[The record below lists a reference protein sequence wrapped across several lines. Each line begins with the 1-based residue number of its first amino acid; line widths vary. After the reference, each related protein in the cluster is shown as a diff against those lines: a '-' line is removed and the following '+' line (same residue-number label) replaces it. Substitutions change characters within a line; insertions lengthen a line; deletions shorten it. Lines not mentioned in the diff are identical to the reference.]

1 MPTPGQRIRQ
11 HRVWFNKA
19 TAFSEPSC
27 GVWRSLETT
36 QSPELTA
43 GTSRP
48 PPGSAGT
55 PPVRWRTRRNR
66 EYSQGWW
73 VDVEFELERDVFA
86 EAVAWTARS
95 LPARP
100 VVPVTAGVVLEVTD
114 GVMIVSGFD
123 FEVLNRIEVPVTDK
137 SAGRVLVSGRLLAEI
152 ARALPPKD
160 VRVAVEGNRL
170 AVRCGSARFNLP
182 LLHIEE
188 YPAVPELPA
197 TSGKVRGDVFATA
210 ISQVTAAA
218 SRDET
223 LPMLTGVRMEIGAEA
238 LTFAATDRYRLAER
252 HIPWTPISMLEP
264 AGDSSASV
272 IVPAKTL
279 ADAAK
284 SLGSAS
290 EVLLSMGDAADAG
303 FLGFSAGGRQ
313 TLTRLLDGEFVKF
326 ASLWPTEATTTVEV
340 EVGPFVAALKR
351 VSLVAQRFAPV
362 RLAFSDGTVQLSAE
376 ADDESSAE
384 EELDVG
390 ITGEP
395 LTIGF
400 NAGYLLDGLAG
411 LTTPRAMLSFTTPG
425 RPGVITPVTGL
436 AADEPDNGEGSYRYL
451 VMSMRLR
458 G

>member
-1 MPTPGQRIRQ
+1 M
-11 HRVWFNKA
+11 
-19 TAFSEPSC
+19 
-27 GVWRSLETT
+27 
-36 QSPELTA
+36 
-43 GTSRP
+43 
-48 PPGSAGT
+48 
-55 PPVRWRTRRNR
+55 
-66 EYSQGWW
+66 
-73 VDVEFELERDVFA
+73 EFEIERDAFA
-86 EAVAWTARS
+86 EAVAWTARG

-114 GVMIVSGFD
+114 GAMIVSGFD

-137 SAGRVLVSGRLLAEI
+137 AAGRVLVSGRLLAEI

-182 LLHIEE
+182 LLHVED

-210 ISQVTAAA
+210 VSQVTAAA

-223 LPMLTGVRMEIGAEA
+223 LPMLTGVRMEIGSDA

-252 HIPWTPISMLEP
+252 RIPWTPSPTGTTLDDPGSSESMLDP
-264 AGDSSASV
+264 ASRSSESMLGPASTSSV

-290 EVLLSMGDAADAG
+290 EVLLSMGNAADAG

-326 ASLWPTEATTTVEV
+326 ASLWPTEVTTTVEV
-340 EVGPFVAALKR
+340 EVSAFVAALKR

-362 RLAFSDGTVQLSAE
+362 RLAFSEGTVQLSAE

-384 EELDVG
+384 EELEVG
-390 ITGEP
+390 LTGEP

-400 NAGYLLDGLAG
+400 NAGYLLDGLSG
-411 LTTPRAMLSFTTPG
+411 VTTPRATLSFTTPS
-425 RPGVITPVTGL
+425 RPTVISSVTGL
-436 AADEPDNGEGSYRYL
+436 ETDEPDNGDGSYRYL

>member
-1 MPTPGQRIRQ
+1 M
-11 HRVWFNKA
+11 
-19 TAFSEPSC
+19 
-27 GVWRSLETT
+27 
-36 QSPELTA
+36 
-43 GTSRP
+43 
-48 PPGSAGT
+48 
-55 PPVRWRTRRNR
+55 
-66 EYSQGWW
+66 
-73 VDVEFELERDVFA
+73 EFELERDAFA
-86 EAVAWTARS
+86 EAVAWTARG

-114 GVMIVSGFD
+114 GAMIVSGFD

-137 SAGRVLVSGRLLAEI
+137 AAGRVLVSGRLLAEI

-160 VRVAVEGNRL
+160 VRVAVEGHRL

-182 LLHIEE
+182 LLHVED

-210 ISQVTAAA
+210 VSQVTAAA

-223 LPMLTGVRMEIGAEA
+223 LPMLTGVRMEIGPDA

-252 HIPWTPISMLEP
+252 RIPWTPSSTAPDAESMLDPASRSSESTLDP
-264 AGDSSASV
+264 AGSSV
-272 IVPAKTL
+272 IIPAKTL

-290 EVLLSMGDAADAG
+290 EVLLSMGNAADAG

-326 ASLWPTEATTTVEV
+326 ASLWPTEVTTTVEV
-340 EVGPFVAALKR
+340 EVSPFVAALKR

-362 RLAFSDGTVQLSAE
+362 RLAFAEGSVQLSAE

-384 EELDVG
+384 EELEVG

-400 NAGYLLDGLAG
+400 NAGYLLDGLSG
-411 LTTPRAMLSFTTPG
+411 VTTARATLSFTTSS
-425 RPGVITPVTGL
+425 RPTVISSLTGL
-436 AADEPDNGEGSYRYL
+436 DADEPDNGDGSYRYL

>member
-1 MPTPGQRIRQ
+1 
-11 HRVWFNKA
+11 
-19 TAFSEPSC
+19 
-27 GVWRSLETT
+27 
-36 QSPELTA
+36 
-43 GTSRP
+43 
-48 PPGSAGT
+48 
-55 PPVRWRTRRNR
+55 
-66 EYSQGWW
+66 
-73 VDVEFELERDVFA
+73 VEFELERDAFA
-86 EAVAWTARS
+86 EAVAWTARG

-114 GVMIVSGFD
+114 GTMIVSGFD

-197 TSGKVRGDVFATA
+197 TSGTVRGDVFATA

-223 LPMLTGVRMEIGAEA
+223 LPMLTGVRMEIGSET

-252 HIPWTPISMLEP
+252 HIPWTPIGPLEP
-264 AGDSSASV
+264 ESSTAV

-279 ADAAK
+279 AEAAK

-290 EVLLSMGDAADAG
+290 EVLLSLGDAADAG

-326 ASLWPTEATTTVEV
+326 ASLWPTEVTTSVEV
-340 EVGPFVAALKR
+340 EVGLFVAALKR

-362 RLAFSDGTVQLSAE
+362 RLAFSEGTVQLSAE

-384 EELDVG
+384 EELEVG
-390 ITGEP
+390 VTGEP

-400 NAGYLLDGLAG
+400 NAGYLIDGLTG
-411 LTTPRAMLSFTTPG
+411 LTTPRATLSFTTPG

-436 AADEPDNGEGSYRYL
+436 AADEPDHGDGSYRYL

>member
-1 MPTPGQRIRQ
+1 
-11 HRVWFNKA
+11 
-19 TAFSEPSC
+19 
-27 GVWRSLETT
+27 
-36 QSPELTA
+36 
-43 GTSRP
+43 
-48 PPGSAGT
+48 
-55 PPVRWRTRRNR
+55 
-66 EYSQGWW
+66 
-73 VDVEFELERDVFA
+73 VEFEVDRDAFA
-86 EAVAWTARS
+86 EAVAWTARG

-100 VVPVTAGVVLEVTD
+100 VVPVTAGVLVEVTD
-114 GVMIVSGFD
+114 GAMIVSGFD
-123 FEVLNRIEVPVTDK
+123 FEVLNRVEIPVTDK
-137 SAGRVLVSGRLLAEI
+137 STGRVLVSGRLLAEI

-182 LLHIEE
+182 LLHVED

-197 TSGKVRGDVFATA
+197 TSGTVRGDVFASA
-210 ISQVTAAA
+210 VSQVSAAA

-223 LPMLTGVRMEIGAEA
+223 LPILTGVRMEIGADT
-238 LTFAATDRYRLAER
+238 LGFAATDRYRLAER
-252 HIPWTPISMLEP
+252 HVPWSPSVPPQDLP
-264 AGDSSASV
+264 DAV

-290 EVLLSMGDAADAG
+290 EVVLSLGTASTAG

-326 ASLWPTEATTTVEV
+326 SSLWPAEATTTVEV
-340 EVGPFVAALKR
+340 EGAPFVAALKR

-362 RLAFSDGTVQLSAE
+362 RLAFADGMVQLSAQAE
-376 ADDESSAE
+376 DESSAE
-384 EELDVG
+384 EELEVG
-390 ITGEP
+390 LTGEP

-400 NAGYLLDGLAG
+400 NAGYLLDGLVAV
-411 LTTPRAMLSFTTPG
+411 TTPRARLSFTEPN
-425 RPGVITPVTGL
+425 RPCVIAPVMGL
-436 AADEPDNGEGSYRYL
+436 DGDRADESREGSFRYL

>member
-1 MPTPGQRIRQ
+1 
-11 HRVWFNKA
+11 VCA
-19 TAFSEPSC
+19 
-27 GVWRSLETT
+27 L
-36 QSPELTA
+36 
-43 GTSRP
+43 
-48 PPGSAGT
+48 
-55 PPVRWRTRRNR
+55 PVRWRPGATS
-66 EYSQGWW
+66 YLQGWW
-73 VDVEFELERDVFA
+73 VEVEFELERDAFA
-86 EAVAWTARS
+86 EAVAWTARG

-114 GVMIVSGFD
+114 GALIVSGFD

-160 VRVAVEGNRL
+160 VRVVVEGNRL

-182 LLHIEE
+182 LLHIED

-197 TSGKVRGDVFATA
+197 TSGTVRGDVFATA
-210 ISQVTAAA
+210 IGQVTVAA

-223 LPMLTGVRMEIGAEA
+223 LPMLTGVRMEIGSDA

-252 HIPWTPISMLEP
+252 RIPWTPNDPVLPISESESTLDPASRSSESMLDP
-264 AGDSSASV
+264 ASRSSVSV

-279 ADAAK
+279 ADVAK

-290 EVLLSMGDAADAG
+290 EVVLSLGNAEDAG

-326 ASLWPTEATTTVEV
+326 ASLWPTEVTTTVEV
-340 EVGPFVAALKR
+340 EIGEFIAALKR

-362 RLAFSDGTVQLSAE
+362 RLAFADGVAQLSAE

-400 NAGYLLDGLAG
+400 NAGYLLDGLAAV
-411 LTTPRAMLSFTTPG
+411 TTPRATLSFTTSA
-425 RPGVITPVTGL
+425 RPTVITPVVGL
-436 AADEPDNGEGSYRYL
+436 DADKPDSNGDGSYRYL